1 MKNDIWVKCYGFP
14 NYEVSNTGKMRRTKN
29 GREIVI
35 ATDPN
40 NYQVVRIW
48 YNKKKYTKRIARLV
62 WQSFNDSDCALVID
76 HIDGNKKNNHID
88 NLRCITYQENS
99 QNRSIYRQKNRYDL
113 TPEKK
118 AEILYK
124 LKNDKVSTV
133 SIWKEYGIP
142 TNYIGMILKR
152 GTWDRYLNESTSIR

>member
-1 MKNDIWVKCYGFP
+1 MTNERWVKCYNFP
-14 NYEVSNTGKMRRTKN
+14 NYEISYSGKMRRALN
-29 GREIVI
+29 GREIAI

-40 NYQVVRIW
+40 GYSVVRIW

-62 WQSFNDSDCALVID
+62 WESFFECKCQGVID
-76 HIDGNKKNNHID
+76 HIDRNKKNNNFD
-88 NLRCITYQENS
+88 NLRCISPRENS
-99 QNRSIYRQKNRYDL
+99 MNRSIYREKNRYDL

-118 AEILYK
+118 AEIIHK

-133 SIWKEYGIP
+133 SIWKQYGIP

-152 GTWDRYLNESTSIR
+152 GTWDRYLNEPRAI